1 MNTWSHLELDAS
13 PRPATILGCF
23 ILSNIPSS
31 LRAAMEYPSL
41 SLIFLSCLR
50 AMISP
55 VCLSLA
61 AWITP
66 NTPSST
72 LLRYVNSSTDRT
84 DRQRWYD
91 GRKGDLAPV
100 VSDKDF
106 ITIELEFCAT
116 YSDHSDGRNMAG
128 SIATGSSLKYLSSL
142 FQVTF
147 LSTRSPKYILCR
159 LVTAKLLNSIRER
172 NWSQSREPQP
182 CVRAQRADDVMNMAG
197 SIATGCSLKYVCS
210 NAAAAVILLEG
221 S

>member
-106 ITIELEFCAT
+106 ITIE
-116 YSDHSDGRNMAG
+116 
-128 SIATGSSLKYLSSL
+128 
-142 FQVTF
+142 
-147 LSTRSPKYILCR
+147 
-159 LVTAKLLNSIRER
+159 R